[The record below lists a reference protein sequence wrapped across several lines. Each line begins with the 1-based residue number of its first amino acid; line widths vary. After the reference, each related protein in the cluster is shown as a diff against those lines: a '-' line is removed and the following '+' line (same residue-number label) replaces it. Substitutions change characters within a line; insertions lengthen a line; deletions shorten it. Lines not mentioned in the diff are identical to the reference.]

1 MTVVI
6 SSSSPSLKLKISCV
20 SYIVTMPH
28 PFRLPHCPTLVPQR
42 NKESTAFD
50 VRERIHTHTHTDT
63 DTGVHKPRTP
73 VNVSVLVCIESRC
86 SGRSLQVRALWFF
99 GGTEN
104 MYMVRVD
111 VWVARRGYVHYS
123 FICSHWFLRMQQ
135 RPRHTHTHSHGE
147 HACGW
152 DETMIYTMY
161 SALSISAPLR
171 IFGFDFFSFF
181 FFWFSNFSVYIF
193 PLFFF
198 FRVACAHGY
207 CLSFVLSFSVS
218 TFFFIRLIFLVCATV
233 AVAAVAA
240 AVATTADSKSDD
252 AHVACVRAR
261 LRSPASVYG
270 WKDFFFIYL
279 LFFLASNAARQTNEP
294 TKKKIT
300 HKHIRVF
307 ARPPLGREEHN
318 TFYSLFFFF
327 SSLDFFFFGGH
338 TSTSSNRAFIF
349 EWWWLLYGLVFVV
362 SVARRFIPFESFCF
376 VIFML
381 WFSQQT
387 QCDFFSCVYLICW
400 TRKFSVASSV
410 LTISEEGAEKKMLY
424 RKWTESSSVRQTD

>member
-1 MTVVI
+1 M
-6 SSSSPSLKLKISCV
+6 CEW
-20 SYIVTMPH
+20 
-28 PFRLPHCPTLVPQR
+28 LVAA
-42 NKESTAFD
+42 TFI
-50 VRERIHTHTHTDT
+50 IHLYVHTDFYACNS
-63 DTGVHKPRTP
+63 DH
-73 VNVSVLVCIESRC
+73 
-86 SGRSLQVRALWFF
+86 
-99 GGTEN
+99 
-104 MYMVRVD
+104 D
-111 VWVARRGYVHYS
+111 
-123 FICSHWFLRMQQ
+123 
-135 RPRHTHTHSHGE
+135 THTHSHGE

-270 WKDFFFIYL
+270 WKDFFFH
-279 LFFLASNAARQTNEP
+279 LFIIFSRVERSQTNEW
-294 TKKKIT
+294 TNEKKNHAQT
-300 HKHIRVF
+300 HTSIRAPA
-307 ARPPLGREEHN
+307 ARP
-318 TFYSLFFFF
+318 
-327 SSLDFFFFGGH
+327 
-338 TSTSSNRAFIF
+338 
-349 EWWWLLYGLVFVV
+349 
-362 SVARRFIPFESFCF
+362 RR
-376 VIFML
+376 
-381 WFSQQT
+381 T
-387 QCDFFSCVYLICW
+387 
-400 TRKFSVASSV
+400 
-410 LTISEEGAEKKMLY
+410 
-424 RKWTESSSVRQTD
+424 